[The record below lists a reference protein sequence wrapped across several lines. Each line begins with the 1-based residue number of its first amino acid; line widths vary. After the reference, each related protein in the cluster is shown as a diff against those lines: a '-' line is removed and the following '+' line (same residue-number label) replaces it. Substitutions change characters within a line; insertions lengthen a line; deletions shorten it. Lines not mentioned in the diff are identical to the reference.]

1 MGRIFASVKKRK
13 CKITV
18 IGKVDE
24 SLLLLVGISKSV
36 SERLSKEKGLTK
48 EEAEKF
54 VTDFINDGMKSIE
67 K

>member
-24 SLLLLVGISKSV
+24 SLLLLECRWLANVYIIHTNK
-36 SERLSKEKGLTK
+36 L
-48 EEAEKF
+48 
-54 VTDFINDGMKSIE
+54 INV
-67 K
+67 